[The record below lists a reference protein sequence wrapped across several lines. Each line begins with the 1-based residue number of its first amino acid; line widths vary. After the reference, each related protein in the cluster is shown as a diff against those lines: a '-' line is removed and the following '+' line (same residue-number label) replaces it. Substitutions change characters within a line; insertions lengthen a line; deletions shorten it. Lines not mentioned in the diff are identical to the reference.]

1 MTLEEII
8 NEQNENR
15 IEEGLTGINQL
26 KSNCLEELNVY
37 GISLED
43 QLNFYI
49 DLVNKVNTHFKSAEE
64 ANVFNKRLVL
74 ACYELIEEQKKNKN
88 KGE

>member
-43 QLNFYI
+43 QLDFYV
-49 DLVNKVNTHFKSAEE
+49 DLVNKINTHFKGSEK

-74 ACYELIEEQKKNKN
+74 ACYELIEEQKQNKN

>member
-15 IEEGLTGINQL
+15 IEEGQLGIKQL

-49 DLVNKVNTHFKSAEE
+49 DLVNKVNAHFKRAEE
-64 ANVFNKRLVL
+64 ANILNKRLVL
-74 ACYELIEEQKKNKN
+74 ACYELIEEQKQNKN

>member
-8 NEQNENR
+8 DDQNENR
-15 IEEGLTGINQL
+15 IEEGPLGIEQL

-43 QLNFYI
+43 QLDFYV
-49 DLVNKVNTHFKSAEE
+49 DLVNKVNTHFKGAEE

-74 ACYELIEEQKKNKN
+74 ACYELIKEQNKN

>member
-43 QLNFYI
+43 QLDFYV
-49 DLVNKVNTHFKSAEE
+49 DLVNKINTHFKGAEE

-74 ACYELIEEQKKNKN
+74 ACYELIEEQKQNKN

>member
-43 QLNFYI
+43 QLVFYV
-49 DLVNKVNTHFKSAEE
+49 DLVNKINTHFKSAEE
-64 ANVFNKRLVL
+64 ANVFNQRLVL
-74 ACYELIEEQKKNKN
+74 ACYELIEEQKQNKN